1 MELLAPRTGTG
12 ERYATQ
18 MGELWSGLARTLS
31 RLERIAGDPEVLGD
45 DDVIDTL
52 RRLQYRLHASSEHAY
67 GLVPPAGAETA
78 HAELAA
84 ALAGARDATAE
95 VAEIVEE
102 AGGDAAAML
111 VHEWRGALFRVRL
124 ARLRLAGPP
133 KRPAVAVVEDVQR
146 AQVAAP
152 LAAFLLALG
161 GALAFVVGATV
172 GPWPLWV
179 AGILAVCGSVL
190 AYRP

>member
-1 MELLAPRTGTG
+1 MRSLTPRAGTG
-12 ERYATQ
+12 ERYATE
-18 MGELWSGLARTLS
+18 MGELWSGLARTLA
-31 RLERIAGDPEVLGD
+31 RLENVAGEPAELEAVDAVER
-45 DDVIDTL
+45 L
-52 RRLQYRLHASSEHAY
+52 RRFQYSLHTASEDAY
-67 GLVPPAGAETA
+67 GLRPPTGAETA

-95 VAEIVEE
+95 VAEALED
-102 AGGDAAAML
+102 AGAEAAAIL

-124 ARLRLAGPP
+124 ARLRLAGPRRVTP
-133 KRPAVAVVEDVQR
+133 EPEPPLRRELT
-146 AQVAAP
+146 AP

-161 GALAFVVGATV
+161 GALAFVLGATI

-179 AGILAVCGSVL
+179 AGLLAVCGSVL

>member
-1 MELLAPRTGTG
+1 MRMLPPRIAT
-12 ERYATQ
+12 EDRYATA
-18 MGELWSGLARTLS
+18 MGELWSGLSRTLS
-31 RLERIAGDPEVLGD
+31 RLDRIAGEPDQLAEDEVL
-45 DDVIDTL
+45 DTL
-52 RRLQYRLHASSEHAY
+52 RRLQYALHTASEHAY

-95 VAEIVEE
+95 VVET
-102 AGGDAAAML
+102 ADDVGPDAAAIL

-124 ARLRLAGPP
+124 ARLRLAVPTP
-133 KRPAVAVVEDVQR
+133 VTPAAPEPAER
-146 AQVAAP
+146 ELAAP

-179 AGILAVCGSVL
+179 AGIAAVCGSLLV
-190 AYRP
+190 YRP

>member
-1 MELLAPRTGTG
+1 MQALAPRTGTS

-18 MGELWSGLARTLS
+18 MGELWSGLARTLA
-31 RLERIAGDPEVLGD
+31 RLDALACDPEELDAD
-45 DDVIDTL
+45 DAVDRL
-52 RRLQYRLHASSEHAY
+52 RRFQYALHRASEDAY
-67 GLVPPAGAETA
+67 GLVPPSGAETA

-95 VAEIVEE
+95 VAETVEE
-102 AGGDAAAML
+102 AGAETAALL

-124 ARLRLAGPP
+124 ARLRLAGPRRVHVQP
-133 KRPAVAVVEDVQR
+133 EPPPRRALGPPLVAFV
-146 AQVAAP
+146 
-152 LAAFLLALG
+152 LALG

-179 AGILAVCGSVL
+179 AGLVAVCGSVL

>member
-1 MELLAPRTGTG
+1 MDGLAPRTGTG

-31 RLERIAGDPEVLGD
+31 RLERIAGDPELLCD
-45 DDVIDTL
+45 DDVLDTM
-52 RRLQYRLHASSEHAY
+52 RRLQYRLHAASEHAY

-95 VAEIVEE
+95 MAEAAEE
-102 AGGDAAAML
+102 VGGEAAALL

-133 KRPAVAVVEDVQR
+133 KRPPAAVVEDVPR

>member
-1 MELLAPRTGTG
+1 MDTLAPRTGTG

-31 RLERIAGDPEVLGD
+31 QLEQIAGDPELLGED
-45 DDVIDTL
+45 DLIDAL
-52 RRLQYRLHASSEHAY
+52 RRLQYRLHAASEHAY

-84 ALAGARDATAE
+84 SLAGARDATAE
-95 VAEIVEE
+95 VAEAAEE
-102 AGGDAAAML
+102 AGGDAAALL

-133 KRPAVAVVEDVQR
+133 KRPTAAVVADVPR
-146 AQVAAP
+146 APVAAP